1 MIIHDF
7 SIIVRQSRI
16 FCEHKLHYAGI
27 DIGFPA
33 QSVLMYLAAYDQ
45 VNQDTV
51 ARHFMI
57 DKGAIAKTI
66 SKLEENSFVRR
77 WENPENKR
85 EKLLSLTDKGSRTI
99 DRMQEVLLEW
109 QQTLY
114 RGLDP
119 EQIKTIEELAGILTA
134 NAIKSGKQYV

>member
-16 FCEHKLHYAGI
+16 FCERKLRESGI

-33 QSVLMYLAAYDQ
+33 QSVLMFLSAYDH

-85 EKLLSLTDKGSRTI
+85 EKLLSLTDKGSQTI
-99 DRMQEVLLEW
+99 QKMQEVLIEW
-109 QQTLY
+109 QQTLFQ
-114 RGLDP
+114 GIEP
-119 EQIKTIEELAGILTA
+119 AQVKIIEELTGILTA
-134 NAIKSGKQYV
+134 NAIKSIRQ